1 MLYLRKTDH
10 PGADAHHLVS
20 RPLPRHQDVLS
31 RPIPYPH
38 QLSGGMAQRAA
49 LARALVSEPQILLL
63 DEPFGKLDALTRM
76 SLLEQRLTIWKR
88 TGFTGVL
95 VTHDVEEALLLSG
108 RIVVLSDRP
117 APTIRI
123 VDVNHPL
130 PRRRDD
136 PAIVV
141 LRTEILAALG
151 HAPVAE
157 AVA

>member
-1 MLYLRKTDH
+1 
-10 PGADAHHLVS
+10 
-20 RPLPRHQDVLS
+20 
-31 RPIPYPH
+31 
-38 QLSGGMAQRAA
+38 MAQRAA